1 MTELRGDE
9 AELFAQHNDHLLR
22 IVRGLVVA
30 PEALIEDACAMA
42 WEQLLRHQPN
52 RGPTLIGWLRV
63 VAVREA
69 WRLSRIQ
76 RRQPGLEDAVDPDT
90 LDTPLGETWEAV
102 IPGSADTE
110 RRLEAERALRVLA
123 ALPEK
128 QRRYFALHVGGY
140 RYEEIMQV
148 TGATYTNV
156 NKHLTR
162 AREKVRA
169 ARQAA

>member
-1 MTELRGDE
+1 MTALRGDE
-9 AELFAQHNDHLLR
+9 AALFEEHNDHLLR

-30 PEALIEDACAMA
+30 PEALIEDACSMA
-42 WEQLLRHQPN
+42 WEMFMRRQPE
-52 RGPTLIGWLRV
+52 RGPKLIGWLRV

-76 RRQPGLEDAVDPDT
+76 RRNPGLEDAVDPDT
-90 LDTPLGETWEAV
+90 IDAPLGETWEAV

-128 QRRYFALHVGGY
+128 QRRYHALHVGGF
-140 RYEEIMQV
+140 RYDEIVEV

-162 AREKVRA
+162 ARASVRR

>member
-1 MTELRGDE
+1 MTELHGDE
-9 AELFAQHNDHLLR
+9 AELFTKHHGHLLR
-22 IVRGLVVA
+22 IVRSLVVA

-42 WEQLLRHQPN
+42 WEMFLRKQPE

-90 LDTPLGETWEAV
+90 VMPMGETWEAV
-102 IPGSADTE
+102 IPGPADTE
-110 RRLEAERALRVLA
+110 RELEAKRALVVLA
-123 ALPEK
+123 ELPEK
-128 QRRYFALHVGGY
+128 QRRYLALHIGGF
-140 RYEEIMQV
+140 RYEEIMEV

-162 AREKVRA
+162 ARASVRR

>member
-1 MTELRGDE
+1 MTVLRGDE
-9 AELFAQHNDHLLR
+9 AELFAEHHDHLLR

-42 WEQLLRHQPN
+42 WEQLLRHQPK
-52 RGPTLIGWLRV
+52 RGPSLIGWLRV

-90 LDTPLGETWEAV
+90 IDAPLGESWEAV
-102 IPGSADTE
+102 VPGSADTE
-110 RRLEAERALRVLA
+110 RELEAQHALRVLA

-128 QRRYFALHVGGY
+128 QRRYFALNVGGY
-140 RYEEIMQV
+140 RYEEIVQV

-156 NKHLTR
+156 NKHLAR
-162 AREKVRA
+162 ARDNVRA
-169 ARQAA
+169 AREAA

>member
-1 MTELRGDE
+1 MIELRGDE
-9 AELFAQHNDHLLR
+9 AELFVEHNDHLLR

-42 WEQLLRHQPN
+42 WEQLLRHQPQ

-76 RRQPGLEDAVDPDT
+76 RRQPAFDDVVDPDSPT
-90 LDTPLGETWEAV
+90 APLGDTWEAV
-102 IPGSADTE
+102 IPGPADTE
-110 RRLEAERALRVLA
+110 RELEAQHALRVLA
-123 ALPEK
+123 ELPEK
-128 QRRYFALHVGGY
+128 QRRYFALHVGGL
-140 RYEEIMQV
+140 RYEEIMEV

-162 AREKVRA
+162 ARASVRK